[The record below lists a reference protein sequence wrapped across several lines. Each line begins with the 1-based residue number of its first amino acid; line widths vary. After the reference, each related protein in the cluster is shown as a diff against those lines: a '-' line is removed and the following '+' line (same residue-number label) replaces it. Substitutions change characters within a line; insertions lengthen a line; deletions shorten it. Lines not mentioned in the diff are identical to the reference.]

1 MKVEGPARAE
11 QDTAKHNP
19 GVILV
24 QFNYGVSLDDAKA
37 LLMERNLSPLS
48 LQRGDDGLW
57 GTVAVPVGE
66 EKAWIVALQRLREIR
81 YAEADGIAH
90 SQ

>member
-1 MKVEGPARAE
+1 M
-11 QDTAKHNP
+11 P

-37 LLMERNLSPLS
+37 LLLERNLSPID

-57 GTVAVPVGE
+57 GTVRVPVGE
-66 EKAWIVALQRLREIR
+66 EKVWIVALQRLREIR
-81 YAEADGIAH
+81 SASFDGIAR
-90 SQ
+90 SQDER